1 MIDNPLFYVLAV
13 LAVMIA
19 GISKGGFG
27 GGLGTLAVPLMALV
41 IAPQQAAAIMLPI
54 LCVMDLMAVW
64 AYRRTWD
71 RRNMWIMLPGALAGI
86 AAGGL
91 TFAYLDADM
100 VRVLVGTLA
109 VGFFAF
115 EVARRWI
122 FDPDRPP
129 ARPAAL
135 RGGFWSA
142 VAGFTSFIAHAGGP
156 PVNIYLLPQR
166 MPKTLYQGTTVIFY
180 FIINYVKLIPY
191 ALLGQLSFGNLT
203 TSAVLLP
210 IAPLAMLSGIWLHKR
225 VSDRMFYVICYGLLL
240 VTGLKLL
247 YDGIAGLAAG

>member
-1 MIDNPLFYVLAV
+1 MIADPLFYGLAV
-13 LAVMIA
+13 LAVMIV

-27 GGLGTLAVPLMALV
+27 GGLGTLAVPLLSLAV
-41 IAPQQAAAIMLPI
+41 APQQAAAIMLPI

-64 AYRRTWD
+64 TYRRDWD
-71 RRNMWIMLPGALAGI
+71 RRNMWIMLPGAMLGI
-86 AAGGL
+86 VAGGL
-91 TFAYLDADM
+91 SFAYLNADM
-100 VRVLVGTLA
+100 VRILVGALA
-109 VGFFAF
+109 VGFFLF

-129 ARPAAL
+129 SGPHAV

-142 VAGFTSFIAHAGGP
+142 VGGFTSFIAHAGGP

-166 MPKTLYQGTTVIFY
+166 LPKTLYQGTTVMFY

-203 TSAVLLP
+203 TSAALLP
-210 IAPLAMLSGIWLHKR
+210 IAPLAMLAGIWLHKR
-225 VSDRMFYVICYGLLL
+225 VSDRLFYIVCYGLLL
-240 VTGLKLL
+240 VTGAKLL
-247 YDGIAGLAAG
+247 YDGIAGLL

>member
-1 MIDNPLFYVLAV
+1 MIEDPLFYGLAIA
-13 LAVMIA
+13 AVMIV

-27 GGLGTLAVPLMALV
+27 GGLGTLAVPLLALAV
-41 IAPQQAAAIMLPI
+41 APQQAAAIMLPI

-64 AYRRTWD
+64 AYRHSWD

-86 AAGGL
+86 AVGGL

-100 VRVLVGTLA
+100 VRILVGTLA

-129 ARPAAL
+129 AEPRVL
-135 RGGFWSA
+135 RGGFWGA
-142 VAGFTSFIAHAGGP
+142 VGGFTSFIAHAGGP

-166 MPKTLYQGTTVIFY
+166 MPKTLYQGTTVVFY
-180 FIINYVKLIPY
+180 FVINYVKLIPY

-210 IAPLAMLSGIWLHKR
+210 IAPLAMLAGLWLHKR
-225 VSDRMFYVICYGLLL
+225 VSDRLFYMVCYGLLL
-240 VTGLKLL
+240 VTGMKLL
-247 YDGIAGLAAG
+247 YDGIVGIL

>member
-1 MIDNPLFYVLAV
+1 MIEDPLFYGLAIA
-13 LAVMIA
+13 AVMIV

-27 GGLGTLAVPLMALV
+27 GGLGTLAVPLMALAV
-41 IAPQQAAAIMLPI
+41 APQQAAAIMLPI

-64 AYRRTWD
+64 AYRHSWD

-86 AAGGL
+86 AVGGL

-100 VRVLVGTLA
+100 VRILVGTLA

-115 EVARRWI
+115 EAARRWI

-129 ARPAAL
+129 AEPRVL
-135 RGGFWSA
+135 RGSFWSA
-142 VAGFTSFIAHAGGP
+142 VGGFTSFIAHAGGP

-166 MPKTLYQGTTVIFY
+166 MPKTLYQGTTVVFY
-180 FIINYVKLIPY
+180 FVINYVKLIPY

-210 IAPLAMLSGIWLHKR
+210 IAPLAMLAGLWLHKR
-225 VSDRMFYVICYGLLL
+225 VSDRLFYVICYGLLL
-240 VTGLKLL
+240 VTGMKLL
-247 YDGIAGLAAG
+247 YDGISGLL

>member
-1 MIDNPLFYVLAV
+1 MIDDPLFYVLAV
-13 LAVMIA
+13 AAVMIA

-64 AYRRTWD
+64 AYRRNWD

-129 ARPAAL
+129 ARPAVL

-166 MPKTLYQGTTVIFY
+166 MPKTLYQGTTVVFY

-247 YDGIAGLAAG
+247 YDGIAGLATG